1 MFDVVRVEGVV
12 GGIHWGMVTELA
24 EIRMCLKSYTGIV
37 KNRLMALQEE
47 LQQEEV
53 ITTRFKI

>member
-12 GGIHWGMVTELA
+12 GGIHCGMVTELA

-37 KNRLMALQEE
+37 KNCLMALQEE
-47 LQQEEV
+47 LQQEG
-53 ITTRFKI
+53 